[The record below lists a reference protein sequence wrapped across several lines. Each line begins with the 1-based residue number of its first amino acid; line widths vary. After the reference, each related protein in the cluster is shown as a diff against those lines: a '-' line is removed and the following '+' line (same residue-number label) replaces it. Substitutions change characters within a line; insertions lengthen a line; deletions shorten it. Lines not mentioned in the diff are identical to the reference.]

1 MSKIFDFVKPGVITG
16 DDVQKVFE
24 VAKAN
29 QFAMPAV
36 NVVGTDSIN
45 AVLEAAAKAKEAVRV
60 ATRLIDR
67 AASKGVVH
75 SATASRLVARM
86 GHNLSTSA
94 KKPAA
99 APAK

>member
-1 MSKIFDFVKPGVITG
+1 MANTVSAAKRHRQSLKRKLRNTYVKAEFRAAIKAAREATSSG
-16 DDVQKVFE
+16 D
-24 VAKAN
+24 
-29 QFAMPAV
+29 
-36 NVVGTDSIN
+36 
-45 AVLEAAAKAKEAVRV
+45 AAKAKEAVRV